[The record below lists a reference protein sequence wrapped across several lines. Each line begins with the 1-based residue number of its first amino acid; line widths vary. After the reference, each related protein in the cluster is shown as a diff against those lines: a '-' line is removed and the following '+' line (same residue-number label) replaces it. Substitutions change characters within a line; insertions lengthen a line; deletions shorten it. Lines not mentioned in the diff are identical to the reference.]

1 MRLTRR
7 GAAVLVAAIVLF
19 GIGQW
24 AGYPLFLAT
33 AGAAAGAVIAAVA
46 VTARRPRVAVVRDLY
61 PDRVERGRPAVARLR
76 VRNPGARRQPG
87 FTAGDAVG
95 AGFQSVAVRPL
106 APGAEAVY
114 HYELPTGGRGRHQ
127 VGPLTLDRA
136 DALKLGRRRLSTGD
150 TATLWVHPRIYPVN
164 AIAGG
169 HARHHHEGQATE
181 ASPRGSLDV
190 REVREYV
197 VGDEVRHLHWK
208 ATART
213 GRLMVRDYADP
224 YQPRFTA
231 LLDDRPES
239 LAPPAFEEAVD
250 LAASLAVAAAKADH
264 RCRLVTCGGTDIA
277 TRGGTTVVRGLLDEL
292 CLLDRADG
300 PGLPLVPA
308 PLLTGGGGTLVVIS
322 GRLSEVDHAG
332 LAAVRS
338 RYPEQIVLALGTT
351 KGNFAV
357 PGAKVLS
364 AVDAADAA
372 HRWNAVIAG

>member
-1 MRLTRR
+1 MRFTRR
-7 GAAVLVAAIVLF
+7 GVAVLVAATVLF
-19 GIGQW
+19 GLGQW

-33 AGAAAGAVIAAVA
+33 AGASVGAVAAAVA
-46 VTARRPRVAVVRDLY
+46 VTTRRPRVAVVRDLY

-87 FTAGDAVG
+87 FVAGDAVG

-136 DALKLGRRRLSTGD
+136 DALRLGHRRLSTGD
-150 TATLWVHPRIYPVN
+150 TATLWVHPRTYPVT

-169 HARHHHEGQATE
+169 HVRHHHEGQATE

-224 YQPRFTA
+224 NQPRFTA

-239 LAPPAFEEAVD
+239 LVPQVFEEAVD
-250 LAASLAVAAAKADH
+250 LAASLAIAAAKADH
-264 RCRLVTCGGTDIA
+264 RCRLVTCGGADIA
-277 TRGGTTVVRGLLDEL
+277 TSGGATAVRGLLDEL
-292 CLLDRADG
+292 CLLDRAGDS
-300 PGLPLVPA
+300 GLPLVPA
-308 PLLTGGGGTLVVIS
+308 TLHKGGGGTLVVIT
-322 GRLSEVDHAG
+322 GQMSEVDHAA

-338 RYPEQIVLALGTT
+338 RYPDQIVLVIGAA

-364 AVDAADAA
+364 AVDAAEAA
-372 HRWNAVIAG
+372 RRWNAVIAG